1 LTLPGGVDS
10 VERPLPVERRLGRF
24 MTRLLPI
31 LLLLGAGAA
40 CGPIRSTAF
49 LLDAEVALQAAR
61 TAGAETSAPY
71 EYTSAQLYFFKAR
84 EEVGYSDYQVA
95 VEFATK
101 ASKFANEARDKA
113 LAASQSDTPSP
124 PSRTE

>member
-1 LTLPGGVDS
+1 
-10 VERPLPVERRLGRF
+10 

-31 LLLLGAGAA
+31 LLLVGAGAA
-40 CGPIRSTAF
+40 CGPVRSTAY
-49 LLDAEVALQAAR
+49 LLDADVALQAAK
-61 TAGAETSAPY
+61 TAGAETYAPY
-71 EYTSAQLYFFKAR
+71 EYTSAQLYLFKAR

-113 LAASQSDTPSP
+113 LAAAQNDLPSA
-124 PSRTE
+124 PSRNE